1 MADIRYVQSG
11 YVADSYV
18 VVQHDAGNITINTT
32 IANNRSWDE
41 MGTWDH
47 PIQGNWSQFSVDTP
61 IVVTGG
67 SVGEIITATT
77 TSSTATAIANITEL
91 NISADATFT
100 VTAEAQRE
108 GETITAFA
116 TTVLSDAEVIRTGE
130 SNITSTTTTQ
140 SDAITGFSETV
151 DITVSTTVADTDGLF
166 ITKPESNIS
175 VSSSLTAQ
183 GGRVNPA
190 TVNIV
195 ETITTTAASGE
206 SGLLVDPVTLTT
218 NTTTVSD
225 AVTIGNGESAI
236 TTTTTVADTD
246 TTSFISAS
254 ASLSTFTTTVSVAAG
269 FALEPFRTKVIDSET
284 RINILQQETRNRLIP
299 SETRILKV
307 TPGSNTRIVD
317 LAGLIDRREG

>member
-11 YVADSYV
+11 YVDDSYV
-18 VVQHDAGNITINTT
+18 VVQHDAGDITINTA

-41 MGTWDH
+41 MGTWDN

-67 SVGEIITATT
+67 NVGEIITATT

-100 VTAEAQRE
+100 VTAEALRD
-108 GETITAFA
+108 GEIITAFA
-116 TTVLSDAEVIRTGE
+116 TTVVSDADVIRLGE
-130 SNITSTTTTQ
+130 SSITSTTTTQ
-140 SDAITGFSETV
+140 SDAITGFSETA
-151 DITVSTTVADTDGLF
+151 DITVSTSVADTEALF

-175 VSSSLTAQ
+175 VSSSVTAL

-195 ETITTTAASGE
+195 ETITTTAATGE
-206 SGLLVDPVTLTT
+206 SGLLVEPVTIATS
-218 NTTTVSD
+218 TTTTAD
-225 AVTIGNGESAI
+225 GIAINKGESAI
-236 TTTTTVADTD
+236 STITTVADAD
-246 TTSFISAS
+246 TSSFIAAS
-254 ASLSTFTTTVSVAAG
+254 ATLSTFTTTVSVAAG
-269 FALEPFRTKVIDSET
+269 FAIDPFRTKLIDSET
-284 RINILQQETRNRLIP
+284 RINIVQQETRKRLIP

-307 TPGSNTRIVD
+307 TPGANTRIVD

>member
-11 YVADSYV
+11 YVDDSYV
-18 VVQHDAGNITINTT
+18 VIQHDAGNITINTA

-41 MGTWDH
+41 MGTWDN

-61 IVVTGG
+61 IVVTGAN
-67 SVGEIITATT
+67 VGEIITATT

-100 VTAEAQRE
+100 VTAEALRD
-108 GETITAFA
+108 GEIITAFA
-116 TTVLSDAEVIRTGE
+116 TTVVSDADVIRTGE

-151 DITVSTTVADTDGLF
+151 DITVSTSVADTEPLF
-166 ITKPESNIS
+166 ITNPESNIS
-175 VSSSLTAQ
+175 VSSSVTAQ

-206 SGLLVDPVTLTT
+206 SGLLVEPVTLATS
-218 NTTTVSD
+218 TTTTAD
-225 AVTIGNGESAI
+225 GIEINKGESAI
-236 TTTTTVADTD
+236 STTTTVADAD
-246 TTSFISAS
+246 TISFISAS
-254 ASLSTFTTTVSVAAG
+254 ATLSTFTTTVSVAAG
-269 FALEPFRTKVIDSET
+269 FAIDPFRTKLIDSET
-284 RINILQQETRNRLIP
+284 RINIVQQETRKRLIP

-307 TPGSNTRIVD
+307 TPGANTRIVD